1 MARLTGW
8 RRIAGAIWGDP
19 RDPQIYGALDID
31 ASALL
36 GAMEKLRAAGHHVT
50 PTHFVGRALAQAL
63 VEVPDLNAQIRGGRI
78 LPRKSVDI
86 FFITSVKGGN
96 DLSGVK
102 CVDVPSKS
110 VVAIAAELAA
120 RSGALR
126 RGEDKEFSLTKRT
139 MDALPH
145 PILKLM
151 LRAAAMLSHRGVNL
165 KAMALKAYPFGSGMV
180 TSVGMFGLPQG
191 FAPLAWMYGVPILVL
206 VGELGERAVVVDHEI
221 VVRPIL
227 PITATLDHRYVD
239 GWHISRAMKAFRG
252 YLQNPAEFEP
262 ELRAAP

>member
-8 RRIAGAIWGDP
+8 RRIAGAIWGAP
-19 RDPQIYGALDID
+19 SDPQIYGALDVD
-31 ASALL
+31 ATALL
-36 GAMEKLRAAGHHVT
+36 AAMETLRAAGHKVT
-50 PTHFVGRALAQAL
+50 PTHFVGRALAHAL
-63 VEVPDLNAQIRGGRI
+63 VEVPDLNAQIFGGRI
-78 LPRKSVDI
+78 VPRASVDI
-86 FFITSVKGGN
+86 FFITAVKGGQ

-102 CVDVPSKS
+102 VVDTPSKS
-110 VVAIAAELAA
+110 VVAVAAELAT

-145 PILKLM
+145 PILKVM
-151 LRAAAMLSHRGVNL
+151 VRAAAWLTHRGVDL
-165 KAMALKAYPFGSGMV
+165 KAMALRAHPFGSAMV

-191 FAPLAWMYGVPILVL
+191 YAPLAWMYGVPILVL
-206 VGELGERAVVVDHEI
+206 VGELGERAVVVDHEV

-252 YLQNPAEFEP
+252 YLENPAAFEP
-262 ELRAAP
+262 DLAAPR